1 MARITRRL
9 KVYTTRIGIRD
20 WAIAAAN
27 QKEALK
33 AWDVRENL
41 FATGAARE
49 TSDPTAIEL
58 AMESPGVPVALPGK
72 FRMPDESP
80 PPARRESKREGAKRD
95 EADEGDETKVVR
107 LEEHRRKKAP
117 NVIDL
122 ETRRSEKQRER
133 PRPPP
138 PPPDRSKLDA
148 AEEALDQFEKETKER
163 RKELDKKKRALDLE
177 LEAFES
183 ESNRQR
189 ERLEK
194 RVEKE
199 RDAFDLER
207 SSR

>member
-27 QKEALK
+27 QKEALR

-49 TSDPTAIEL
+49 TNDATAIEL
-58 AMESPGVPVALPGK
+58 AMQTPGVPVALPGSLNLS
-72 FRMPDESP
+72 EGSGS
-80 PPARRESKREGAKRD
+80 ASRRESKRERGGEVA
-95 EADEGDETKVVR
+95 EVIR
-107 LEEHRRKKAP
+107 LEEHRKKKA
-117 NVIDL
+117 NVVDL
-122 ETRRSEKQRER
+122 ETRRKEKQRER

-138 PPPDRSKLDA
+138 PPPDRSKLNA
-148 AEEALDQFEKETKER
+148 AEEALSQFEKETKER
-163 RKELDKKKRALDLE
+163 RKELEKKKRALDLQ
-177 LEAFES
+177 LESFES
-183 ESNRQR
+183 ETARQR

-199 RDAFDLER
+199 RDAFELER

>member
-20 WAIAAAN
+20 WAIAAPN

-33 AWDVRENL
+33 AWDIRDNL

-49 TSDPTAIEL
+49 TNDPTAVEL
-58 AMESPGVPVALPGK
+58 AMQSPGVPVALPGK
-72 FRMPDESP
+72 IRPPDEAH
-80 PPARRESKREGAKRD
+80 ARRETKRD
-95 EADEGDETKVVR
+95 PRDKEEKGEPAEVVR
-107 LEEHRRKKAP
+107 LDDHRRKKPP
-117 NVIDL
+117 NVVDF
-122 ETRRSEKQRER
+122 ETLRKEKQRER
-133 PRPPP
+133 PKPPP
-138 PPPDRSKLDA
+138 PPPDRSRLDA
-148 AEEALDQFEKETKER
+148 AEEALEQFEKETKER

-183 ESNRQR
+183 ETGRQR

-194 RVEKE
+194 RLDKE
-199 RDAFDLER
+199 RDAYEEER

>member
-49 TSDPTAIEL
+49 TNDATAIEL
-58 AMESPGVPVALPGK
+58 AMETPGVPVALPGK
-72 FRMPDESP
+72 LRMPEEPSG
-80 PPARRESKREGAKRD
+80 RRESKREARD
-95 EADEGDETKVVR
+95 GQEREPASVIR
-107 LEEHRRKKAP
+107 LDEHRRKKSP
-117 NVIDL
+117 NVVEL
-122 ETRRSEKQRER
+122 ETRRKEKQRER

-138 PPPDRSKLDA
+138 SPPDRSKLDA
-148 AEEALDQFEKETKER
+148 AEEALAEFEKETKER
-163 RKELDKKKRALDLE
+163 RKELEKKKRALDLE
-177 LEAFES
+177 LESFAS
-183 ESNRQR
+183 ETGRQR